1 MNKTVLNQARRE
13 QIIKNA
19 LASNNLNEMENVFAM
34 CSSYNVRGIDELR
47 KEILRRRG
55 EGKILVIL
63 NTQEAKEWVE
73 KNLYEADLYLLP
85 LERAVNTGLLIP
97 IDNGYYVV
105 KETVTN
111 QCTWEIEEVRK
122 LTAEEMAEN
131 NLYLPYRFTARVT
144 ECPDNYE
151 GAREISAG
159 FDLH

>member
-1 MNKTVLNQARRE
+1 MNTSTRE
-13 QIIKNA
+13 RIVKNA
-19 LASNNLNEMENVFAM
+19 LASNNLNEMENVYIM
-34 CSSYNVRGIDELR
+34 CSCYKVKGIERLR

-55 EGKILVIL
+55 ESKIFVIL

-85 LERAVNTGLLIP
+85 LERAVHTGLLIP

-111 QCTWEIEEVRK
+111 QCTWVIEEVRK

-131 NLYLPYRFTARVT
+131 NLCLPYRLTARIK
-144 ECPDNYE
+144 ECPDDYE

-159 FDLH
+159 IDLH